1 MEENNNQNPEV
12 NVTGKK
18 PFKKAKVGIISAA
31 VATVAIITT
40 IVVLL
45 VTGKLNFTKKDKTW
59 KGIEKIGETFTDPIE
74 DVAES
79 SETKISEEIGKKPIE
94 CSAEITASID
104 ELEIEGMPSS
114 YKKSLEDITDLLDGS
129 KINLDLKADPKEKE
143 FSGNISASVK
153 DVIDNISADIV
164 YKDDTL
170 ALRSKEINEDYIAI
184 TKDNLEGTD
193 YEDYGKYFDQI
204 GNSDFNIDELMFTD
218 DEIDHFKKT
227 YKNILK
233 DEIKNMDM
241 ESESDEV
248 KVDGKD
254 KKCTKIE
261 LTITDSEIADIIN
274 AYIKAFK
281 DDDEGREIIED
292 KLNKYLKLYKQDLDE
307 SDISDYID
315 KYIDELENIV
325 DELEFDG
332 EAKITTYATALTT
345 YRTDV
350 EVEIDGNQIVLEF
363 LYEKDKTT
371 ISLKMNASG
380 VTAKLGELEIINE
393 KDNKELKLSVN
404 EELLGG
410 KLEAGLQFKK
420 DGKKYITALNADVD
434 INDLKGT
441 INLKEEET
449 RNTDKK
455 DELDIEDKLT
465 IDIDLPD
472 YAKAKGSIT
481 VKSNIKTVKDVDIP
495 DINDSNSIN
504 ALDEDEIEQYVK
516 DAEEGITKLQKELEN
531 SSFLKKYVNF

>member
-1 MEENNNQNPEV
+1 MEENNNNPEV
-12 NVTGKK
+12 KVSGKK
-18 PFKKAKVGIISAA
+18 PLKKAKVGIISAA

-40 IVVLL
+40 VVVLL
-45 VTGKLNFTKKDKTW
+45 VTGKLNFTKSAKTW
-59 KGIEKIGETFTDPIE
+59 KGIEKIGETFTEPIE

-79 SETKISEEIGKKPIE
+79 SEAKISKEMGEKPIE

-104 ELEIEGMPSS
+104 EFEIEGMPAS
-114 YKKSLEDITDLLDGS
+114 YEKNLEDITDLLDGS
-129 KINLDLKADPKEKE
+129 KINLDLKADPKEKA

-153 DVIDNISADIV
+153 DVIDNISAEMV

-170 ALRSKEINEDYIAI
+170 ALRSKKINEDYIKI
-184 TKDNLEGTD
+184 SKEDLEDSD
-193 YEDYGKYFDQI
+193 YEEYAKLFDI
-204 GNSDFNIDELMFTD
+204 LEKSNVNDLMFTD
-218 DEIDHFKKT
+218 DEIKHFEKT

-233 DEIKNMDM
+233 DQIKDMEM

-248 KVDGKD
+248 KINGKN

-261 LTITDSEIADIIN
+261 LTITDSEVADILN

-281 DDDEGREIIED
+281 DDDKGREIIED
-292 KLNKYLKLYKQDLDE
+292 KVIKIAELYDQEIDE
-307 SDISDYID
+307 SDVDDYID
-315 KYIDELENIV
+315 EYIENLESVV

-332 EAKITTYATALTT
+332 EAKITTYATALAT

-350 EVEIDGNQIVLEF
+350 EVEIDGNQIILEF

-393 KDNKELKLSVN
+393 KDNKELNLSVN
-404 EELLGG
+404 EELIGG
-410 KLEAGLQFKK
+410 KLDAGLQFKK
-420 DGKKYITALNADVD
+420 DGKKYVTSLNADID
-434 INDLKGT
+434 INDIKGT
-441 INLKEEET
+441 VNLKEEET

-465 IDIDLPD
+465 IDVDVPD

-481 VKSNIKTVKDVDIP
+481 LKSNIKTVKDVDIP
-495 DINDSNSIN
+495 DIKDSNSVN
-504 ALDEDEIEQYVK
+504 MFDEDEMEQYVK
-516 DAEEGITKLQKELEN
+516 DAKEGLTKLQKELEN
-531 SSFLKKYVNF
+531 SSFLKKYLN